1 MFIEWMDTST
11 ERNGHKEPCIEGML
25 LSGKAADAIPI
36 LEERYKGN
44 LSTRAQEHSAAR
56 MRAPDGATMPRES
69 RRFNGAR

>member
-36 LEERYKGN
+36 LEERYKGK
-44 LSTRAQEHSAAR
+44 LSTPGTGTLGQVLS
-56 MRAPDGATMPRES
+56 S
-69 RRFNGAR
+69 